1 MTPSKIK
8 WVTYLRCSNTTV
20 WRKVTKETGGG
31 VAGGS
36 WVCRKAVGAGS
47 SEAAFEH
54 RLVGGEEERHFH
66 I

>member
-1 MTPSKIK
+1 MGNLPKVFEYDCLEK
-8 WVTYLRCSNTTV
+8 SNQ
-20 WRKVTKETGGG
+20 RNGGG